1 MHVLW
6 WFDIQLSLQAVVGLV
21 VFRYS
26 TECSGCCTL
35 WQRYTTMCCM
45 VDAYWSGSCMS
56 SYRRYHYLVP
66 TSYSCHTVCI
76 LFWYLSICDLLQ
88 RVVFTSVISI
98 GLCFRYTVVMPISG
112 SFMKVPM
119 HLIAFLGSCRKLSC
133 ISGIAWVESCSVE
146 SSVWLHALYHSMRS
160 SWVLPVF

>member
-26 TECSGCCTL
+26 TECSGCCNH
-35 WQRYTTMCCM
+35 WQWYTTMCCM

-88 RVVFTSVISI
+88 RVVCHFRHCDRLVFSVYGGDANIWKFHESPDASYC
-98 GLCFRYTVVMPISG
+98 LSWFVQ
-112 SFMKVPM
+112 KVIL
-119 HLIAFLGSCRKLSC
+119 HLRNRLGGKLQCWVFCMASC
-133 ISGIAWVESCSVE
+133 IVSFNA
-146 SSVWLHALYHSMRS
+146 
-160 SWVLPVF
+160 